1 METVSKLL
9 IDRRRNAMTQFV
21 RDFGERD
28 TAYDWMSCDSRTSTV
43 KTPFSEQAENNQ
55 PIVPEI
61 RVPEDNRDDP
71 FNFQVVPP
79 SPNPSEASASSKQDG
94 LKEESDDDEI
104 IWYHGGGRNVYVGP
118 GPKPPYSS
126 LKMRGVKHL
135 SSGN

>member
-1 METVSKLL
+1 MEAVSKLL
-9 IDRRRNAMTQFV
+9 IDRRRNAMARFE
-21 RDFGERD
+21 RDFGED
-28 TAYDWMSCDSRTSTV
+28 ETASARMSCDSRTSTM
-43 KTPFSEQAENNQ
+43 KTPFPEEAENDQ
-55 PIVPEI
+55 SIVPEI

-71 FNFQVVPP
+71 SNFQVVPP
-79 SPNPSEASASSKQDG
+79 SPNPSETSALSKQDG

>member
-1 METVSKLL
+1 MEAVSKLL
-9 IDRRRNAMTQFV
+9 IDRRRNAMARFE
-21 RDFGERD
+21 RDFGED
-28 TAYDWMSCDSRTSTV
+28 ETASTRMSCDSRTSTM
-43 KTPFSEQAENNQ
+43 KTPFPEQAENNQ
-55 PIVPEI
+55 SIVPEI
-61 RVPEDNRDDP
+61 RVPEDDRDDP
-71 FNFQVVPP
+71 LNSQVVPP
-79 SPNPSEASASSKQDG
+79 SPNPSQTSASSKQDG